1 LTTALPNSREDNEG
15 KAVDLSISWD
25 SQFRLKLI
33 TTPSNLSFMWFRT
46 LHLLSNPNR
55 LVYWKDNTPVKGE
68 VNMMA
73 MRGISVC
80 VEQMMNKGRTVS
92 TSQVRG
98 TEGRLDRRTA
108 GARRTINIANAVHR
122 LYDRT

>member
-1 LTTALPNSREDNEG
+1 
-15 KAVDLSISWD
+15 
-25 SQFRLKLI
+25 
-33 TTPSNLSFMWFRT
+33 MWFRT